1 MKTREPDR
9 VRPGQAPLL
18 SEIFSDH
25 HSVIRARVLEMGG
38 CRLVSDLSFQFS
50 LSR

>member
-9 VRPGQAPLL
+9 GRPGQAPLL
-18 SEIFSDH
+18 LEIFSDH
-25 HSVIRARVLEMGG
+25 HSVIRARVREMGG
-38 CRLVSDLSFQFS
+38 WRPVSDLSLQFS